1 MNLPAWFAENA
12 PSTFHPRGGGGGRGH
27 VEKTLAK
34 IAELSQDAITSEKYA
49 SVEGFLQGIDP
60 RKKLVAIL
68 LLIVA
73 TSFLRDMPSILVV
86 YALTLCVAFASKIDL
101 GFFIK
106 RVWFFIPV
114 FSGIV
119 ALPSIFSIFTPGE
132 PLITLISS
140 SQGLDLW
147 LFKIYDVSITK
158 EGVLGA
164 SLFVSRV
171 ATSVSLAVLL
181 TLTTRWNELMKS
193 LRVLYVPPIFILVL
207 SMTYQYILIL
217 MRTAQDM
224 HLAKKSR
231 TIYSD
236 ASYGGIKKERDWVA
250 SRMGALLGKSYT
262 LSEETHS
269 AMLSRGFRGDVK

>member
-1 MNLPAWFAENA
+1 MNLPAWFTEDA
-12 PSTFHPRGGGGGRGH
+12 PSAFRPMGGGGGRGH

-34 IAELSQDAITSEKYA
+34 IAELSEDAISSEKYA

-60 RKKLVAIL
+60 GKKLVGIL

-73 TSFLRDMPSILVV
+73 TSFLRDIGSILVV
-86 YALTLCVAFASKIDL
+86 YALTLCAAYASKIDI

-106 RVWFFIPV
+106 RVWFFVPIFAGV
-114 FSGIV
+114 V
-119 ALPSIFSIFTPGE
+119 AFPSIFNVFTPGE
-132 PLITLISS
+132 SLLSLIK
-140 SQGLDLW
+140 SQQGIDLW
-147 LFKIYDVSITK
+147 LFKIYDFSVTK
-158 EGVLGA
+158 EGLLGVI
-164 SLFVSRV
+164 LFVSRV

-193 LRVLYVPPIFILVL
+193 LRILYVPSIFILVL
-207 SMTYQYILIL
+207 SMTYQYIIIL
-217 MRTAQDM
+217 MRTVQDM

-236 ASYGGIKKERDWVA
+236 ASYSGIKKERDWVA
-250 SRMGALLGKSYT
+250 SRMGALLSKSLA